1 MLLHA
6 PRRTNYR
13 GPGLGAASQRVPW
26 YSRARC
32 RMWCYRLSLD
42 VVALLRAEEGLRG
55 LACES
60 VEALAVKFGLRASA
74 GVFCVWVR
82 WRGGRGRC
90 VRRARG
96 GGASLRQ
103 LLQRV
108 VLQGCVCRR
117 AREKLRVF
125 AQRGVFTTSGSICA
139 SLHVQ
144 RTLRGAVCR
153 LLFSGEAGCQDS
165 RVWW

>member
-42 VVALLRAEEGLRG
+42 VVALLRAEEGLRV

-103 LLQRV
+103 LLQRGV
-108 VLQGCVCRR
+108 AFLLCAPPR
-117 AREKLRVF
+117 ARKL
-125 AQRGVFTTSGSICA
+125 QRFCAARALLVSVVQMRESSVSADAGAGSMQA
-139 SLHVQ
+139 LLS
-144 RTLRGAVCR
+144 AV
-153 LLFSGEAGCQDS
+153 AG
-165 RVWW
+165 

>member
-32 RMWCYRLSLD
+32 RGRCYRLSLD
-42 VVALLRAEEGLRG
+42 VVPCFVRKRACAVLS
-55 LACES
+55 CES

-74 GVFCVWVR
+74 GVFCVWFR

-96 GGASLRQ
+96 VGVRARQ
-103 LLQRV
+103 LFSEGVALLLFLSPRE
-108 VLQGCVCRR
+108 
-117 AREKLRVF
+117 ARGAKKL
-125 AQRGVFTTSGSICA
+125 AQRCRI
-139 SLHVQ
+139 
-144 RTLRGAVCR
+144 GA
-153 LLFSGEAGCQDS
+153 G
-165 RVWW
+165 

>member
-42 VVALLRAEEGLRG
+42 VVALLRAEEGLRV

-82 WRGGRGRC
+82 WRGGRGQC

-103 LLQRV
+103 LLQRGV
-108 VLQGCVCRR
+108 AFLLCAPPR
-117 AREKLRVF
+117 ARKL
-125 AQRGVFTTSGSICA
+125 QRFLRSAGWLVSLVILREWSTLADAGAGSM
-139 SLHVQ
+139 Q
-144 RTLRGAVCR
+144 AV
-153 LLFSGEAGCQDS
+153 LSAVAG
-165 RVWW
+165 